1 MLLRCTSQC
10 VSAITDYFSLR
21 GSNICHTIWRAMAY
35 LGIIQYGERWG
46 ALLFFRSS
54 LPSALRLADPSV
66 RPCNPQLR
74 QNGYTMSNHRWEKR
88 GGPCQCWKHHHITVG
103 LVEYSQHFKTR
114 LLYSQK
120 RKEKWGKLW
129 WKVRLWRCWFAAE
142 WTEAFRSCR
151 EAQVG
156 ATWLFIC
163 NVTFKQRAP
172 CHRDYSIFLWIMPK
186 HCAHVKTH
194 TYTQARSASGW
205 QKL

>member
-1 MLLRCTSQC
+1 MGSTAFL
-10 VSAITDYFSLR
+10 SL
-21 GSNICHTIWRAMAY
+21 I
-35 LGIIQYGERWG
+35 
-46 ALLFFRSS
+46 SS
-54 LPSALRLADPSV
+54 LCLEAGWSICQALQPPAEAEWIHNVKCLFW
-66 RPCNPQLR
+66 
-74 QNGYTMSNHRWEKR
+74 YHRWEKR
-88 GGPCQCWKHHHITVG
+88 GGLCQCWKHHHITVG